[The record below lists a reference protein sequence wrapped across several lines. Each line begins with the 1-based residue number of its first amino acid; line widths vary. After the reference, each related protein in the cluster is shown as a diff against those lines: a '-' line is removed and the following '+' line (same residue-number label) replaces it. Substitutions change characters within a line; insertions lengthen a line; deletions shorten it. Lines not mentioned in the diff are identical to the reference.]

1 MVFLFK
7 KPSGAGSE
15 FFNYKDYHSIVLM
28 AAYKFILADVG
39 SEGRQ
44 SDGGIFKNSKIGK
57 KLIAKQFP
65 FPPSAFVKNVPF
77 LPYYFLGDSAFALS
91 EFMITPFGKLQPN
104 LFVVSMET

>member
-1 MVFLFK
+1 MCNGIVFLFK

-44 SDGGIFKNSKIGK
+44 SDGGIFKN
-57 KLIAKQFP
+57 
-65 FPPSAFVKNVPF
+65 
-77 LPYYFLGDSAFALS
+77 
-91 EFMITPFGKLQPN
+91 
-104 LFVVSMET
+104 